1 MHRNAFRIPASTSC
15 QETKLEASNVISN
28 NAQPRKTTQPTV
40 PRLLSARRES
50 KNNEI
55 SDKKGVNHHLGRQA
69 IHPEAMPFKDALA
82 HFKSQIKDLQQE
94 GQKIFSGGQQQRQ
107 HQDPQQYPGAQQ
119 HQPPPIPQSTRP
131 NQQQFHPPGGQP
143 GFPPQQPAIYWQ
155 ARFDPAVPVSAEWEH
170 KLGNN
175 NGWGNNEIEHYT
187 AEGGNSFYTPNN
199 LLVLR
204 ATSSPNNP
212 DPTKKYTSARLVSR
226 QRLSRP
232 QGSLVATL
240 TLPCAGGIWPA
251 FWLLPFEPFAWP
263 TDGEVDIAE
272 TWNGDGVNHSCL
284 HWGFY
289 TPQDTMK
296 HRVVATPVQGM
307 AGGRPVRFEF
317 AWMQDTSAGPGQGQG
332 RLLWWIDGQAVM
344 KAPIPQGT
352 RPMAD
357 FVVLLNIAMGGNV
370 CAGQIP
376 REGSYD
382 MAVHEMKMIEE
393 PEAGG
398 WARFERDWA
407 WVREGNTI

>member
-1 MHRNAFRIPASTSC
+1 
-15 QETKLEASNVISN
+15 
-28 NAQPRKTTQPTV
+28 
-40 PRLLSARRES
+40 
-50 KNNEI
+50 
-55 SDKKGVNHHLGRQA
+55 
-69 IHPEAMPFKDALA
+69 MPFKDALA

-94 GQKIFSGGQQQRQ
+94 GQKFLSSGSQHQQQ
-107 HQDPQQYPGAQQ
+107 
-119 HQPPPIPQSTRP
+119 QPPPIPQATRP
-131 NQQQFHPPGGQP
+131 NYQQQGQP
-143 GFPPQQPAIYWQ
+143 GFLPPPQQPTIYWQ

-187 AEGGNSFYTPNN
+187 AEGENSFYTPNN

-204 ATSSPNNP
+204 AISAPSNP
-212 DPTKKYTSARLVSR
+212 DPAKKYTSARLVSR
-226 QRLSRP
+226 QRLARP

-272 TWNGDGVNHSCL
+272 TWNGDSVNHSCL

-307 AGGRPVRFEF
+307 AAGRPVRFEF
-317 AWMQDTSAGPGQGQG
+317 SWMQDAAGQG

-382 MAVHEMKMIEE
+382 MLVHEMKMMAE

-398 WARFERDWA
+398 WARFERDWG
-407 WVREGNTI
+407 WVREGDTI